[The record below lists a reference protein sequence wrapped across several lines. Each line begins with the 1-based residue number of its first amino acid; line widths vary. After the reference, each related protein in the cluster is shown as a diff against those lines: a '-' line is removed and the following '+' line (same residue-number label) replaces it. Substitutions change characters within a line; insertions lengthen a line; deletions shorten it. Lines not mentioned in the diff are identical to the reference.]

1 MTAEPPLAGKR
12 ILVAV
17 SGSIAAVKVPL
28 LVSALVK
35 QGAQVRCVLSPS
47 AAQLVSPV
55 ALASLSRHPC
65 LLDQDQ
71 WQHNQPRPLHIELAE
86 WPDLVLLVPL
96 SATTLARLVQG
107 SADTLLAST
116 LMACPAPLL
125 VAAAMNTDMWL
136 APAVQRNWQQLR
148 RDRPLLAL
156 PPAQEGLL
164 ACDRQG
170 SGRMV
175 EPELILLAAESLAL
189 HGMEP
194 DLQGL
199 KLMVTAGPS
208 REPLDPARYL
218 SNPSS
223 GRMGVLL
230 AQAARLRGAE
240 VLLLHGPLSLPA
252 AWLEGLACQPF
263 SSAAE
268 LEQLLQVKQ
277 PQVDAVVMAAAV
289 ADQRLR
295 QPLTAKLPKQE
306 LQQIVLQPE
315 SWEPVPDL
323 LQQLVQRRLPG
334 QVLVGFAAQSGDVL
348 SQAEAKFKRKGCDLL
363 FANPIDQAG
372 AGFAES
378 SNEGWL
384 LQRDAEPQRL
394 ELTSKLAIA
403 HRILNALRQ
412 RWVQAAEASGSCSS

>member
-1 MTAEPPLAGKR
+1 MTALQPLAGKR

-35 QGAQVRCVLSPS
+35 QGAQVRCLLSPS

-55 ALASLSRHPC
+55 ALACLSRNPC
-65 LLDQDQ
+65 LLEQDQ
-71 WQHNQPRPLHIELAE
+71 WQHSQSRPLHIELAE
-86 WPDLVLLVPL
+86 WPDVVLLVPL
-96 SATTLARLVQG
+96 SASTLARLVQG
-107 SADTLLAST
+107 SADTLLAAT
-116 LMACPAPLL
+116 LLACRAPLL
-125 VAAAMNTDMWL
+125 VAAAMNTEMWL

-148 RDRPLLAL
+148 RDQPLLAL
-156 PPAQEGLL
+156 PPAQDGLL

-175 EPELILLAAESLAL
+175 EPELIVLAAESLVL
-189 HGMEP
+189 HGVES

-199 KLMVTAGPS
+199 KLLVTAGPT

-240 VLLLHGPLSLPA
+240 VVLLHGPLALPA

-268 LEQLLQVKQ
+268 LEQLLQVQQ

-295 QPLTAKLPKQE
+295 RPLAHKLPKQE
-306 LQQIVLQPE
+306 LQHALVQAE
-315 SWEPVPDL
+315 NWEPVPDL

-334 QVLVGFAAQSGDVL
+334 QVLVGFAAQSRDVL
-348 SQAEAKFKRKGCDLL
+348 SQAEAKFRRKGCDLL

-372 AGFAES
+372 AGFAETT
-378 SNEGWL
+378 NEGWL
-384 LQRDAEPQRL
+384 LQQGAEPQRMDSA
-394 ELTSKLAIA
+394 SKLALA
-403 HRILNALRQ
+403 HRLLNALRQ
-412 RWVQAAEASGSCSS
+412 RWVQAADASESSSS